1 MGVGYGDG
9 KMAEKE
15 EILRRARVA
24 AGHLEGV
31 AKMIERN
38 EYCIDII
45 RQIQA
50 VEASLDRLSAKIL
63 ENHLNSCV
71 TTAVRGEDPEAR
83 AKVLKEISEVFQAA
97 NKA

>member
-1 MGVGYGDG
+1 MT
-9 KMAEKE
+9 EKE
-15 EILRRARVA
+15 EVLRRARVA

-31 AKMIERN
+31 AKMIERD

-63 ENHLNSCV
+63 ENHLGTCV
-71 TTAVRGEDPEAR
+71 TTAVRGEDVRAR
-83 AKVLKEISEVFQAA
+83 EKVLKEITEVFQAA
-97 NKA
+97 NRT